1 MTDAFLLSGV
11 RVTHDCADLAT
22 LEAARSDDWRDRIDE
37 LLAEDGVAEAAVV
50 QTCNRVEE
58 YVVTDAADAGREA
71 LSSFPS
77 IPANAVVEMD
87 HTGSL
92 RHLLRVAAG
101 LESQVLGE
109 DQILGQVREA
119 YAAANERGALGDVLE
134 PALLKA
140 IHVGERARTETAIN
154 DGIVSLGSAAIDLAA
169 AEQGLA
175 DATVAVVGAGEMSRT
190 VAKSLP
196 ERVTE
201 VRILN
206 RSRDRA
212 ERLGADVHPP
222 VTCDDL
228 ADLPAHLADADVAFS
243 ATASSDPLID
253 AGTVAD
259 AGETL
264 IIDLAQPRD
273 VTAGA
278 VERDAVTVHD
288 LDGLRSVTEATHEER
303 REAAREVEAIV
314 DEEFDL
320 LIDKYKRQR
329 ADAVISGMYRGAERI
344 KDAELR
350 RALSRLDGLDASE
363 KDAVESLAD
372 SLVSQILAVPT
383 ESLRDAAAEDDW
395 ETITTAIELF
405 DPTGGADTEALFEAG
420 IDDVDAPGGAPAD
433 AGEDR

>member
-1 MTDAFLLSGV
+1 MTDAFLITGV
-11 RVTHDCADLAT
+11 RVTHDRADLAT

-58 YVVTDAADAGREA
+58 YVVTDGAEAGREA
-71 LSSFPS
+71 LSPFSSLPEDT
-77 IPANAVVEMD
+77 VVEMG
-87 HTGSL
+87 HTESL
-92 RHLLRVAAG
+92 QHLLRVAAG
-101 LESQVLGE
+101 LDSQVLGE

-119 YAAANERGALGDVLE
+119 YAAADERGALGDVLE

-154 DGIVSLGSAAIDLAA
+154 EGIVSLGSAAIDLAA

-175 DATVAVVGAGEMSRT
+175 DATVAVIGAGEMART
-190 VAKSLP
+190 VAKALP
-196 ERVTE
+196 ERVAG
-201 VRILN
+201 VRVLN
-206 RSRDRA
+206 RSRERA

-222 VTCDDL
+222 VACAGL
-228 ADLPAHLADADVAFS
+228 KRLPAHLADADVAFS
-243 ATASSDPLID
+243 ATASTDPVVD
-253 AGTVAD
+253 AETVAD
-259 AGETL
+259 AGEL
-264 IIDLAQPRD
+264 LLIDLAQPRD

-278 VERDAVTVHD
+278 AECGGVTVRD
-288 LDGLRSVTEATHEER
+288 LDGLHSVTEATHEER
-303 REAAREVEAIV
+303 REAAHEVEGIV

-320 LIDKYKRQR
+320 LIDQYKRQR

-344 KDAELR
+344 KEAELR
-350 RALSRLDGLDASE
+350 RALDGLDGLDAE
-363 KDAVESLAD
+363 EEDVIESLAD

-405 DPTGGADTEALFEAG
+405 DPTGGADTEALFELG
-420 IDDVDAPGGAPAD
+420 GDVDAPGSEPAD
-433 AGEDR
+433 AGEER